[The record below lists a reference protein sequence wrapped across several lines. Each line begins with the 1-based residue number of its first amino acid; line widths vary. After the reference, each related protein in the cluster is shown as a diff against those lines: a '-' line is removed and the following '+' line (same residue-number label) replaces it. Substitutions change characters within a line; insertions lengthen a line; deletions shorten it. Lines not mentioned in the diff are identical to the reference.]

1 MNQRNPAIL
10 KSARGQVCTLALP
23 GICRS
28 RTDTV
33 VWCHSPYI
41 EDGKGTGIKAH
52 DALGAYGCVDC
63 HDALDGR
70 RKTDI
75 SRDEMRDYFHRALK
89 KSLILM
95 WRNGVKPW

>member
-41 EDGKGTGIKAH
+41 EDGKGTGSRHMTPWVPTAAWTVTTH
-52 DALGAYGCVDC
+52 SMAA
-63 HDALDGR
+63 GR
-70 RKTDI
+70 PT
-75 SRDEMRDYFHRALK
+75 
-89 KSLILM
+89 
-95 WRNGVKPW
+95 